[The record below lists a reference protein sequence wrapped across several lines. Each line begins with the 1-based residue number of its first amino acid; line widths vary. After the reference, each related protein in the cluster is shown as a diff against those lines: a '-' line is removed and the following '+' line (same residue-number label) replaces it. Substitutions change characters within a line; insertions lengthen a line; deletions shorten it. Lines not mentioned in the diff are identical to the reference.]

1 MIDALVLAF
10 AVVMSFEWGP
20 VTVVRQASHDHHS
33 QSTQIWELFIILLF
47 VKEEGAIA
55 IQHQIR
61 GMHAKQRN

>member
-10 AVVMSFEWGP
+10 AVGMGFEWGP

-47 VKEEGAIA
+47 VKEEG
-55 IQHQIR
+55 
-61 GMHAKQRN
+61 